1 IQSMGMKPR
10 VVHHEVGEAQQEIE
24 IDYDDVRKM
33 ADYILIFKNLTRTVA
48 RSQDIDVT
56 FMPKPFEGAAGNGLH
71 CHLQL
76 WDGDQNLFGKDE
88 HDLLSDTARHF
99 IAGLLEHAP
108 AITAIANPTI
118 NSYKRMVP
126 HHEAP
131 VYITWGFRNRTALIR
146 VPLFQDAQKASAE
159 FRSPDATTNPYLLF
173 SAIIAAGMVGVERK
187 LEPPE
192 AQDRD
197 IFSLTDDQL
206 VKRGIVTLP
215 GSLGKALDILE
226 RNDVIRE
233 ALGSELLDTFI
244 RVKRE
249 EWREYAN
256 EVVTDW
262 EWRKY
267 HSY

>member
-1 IQSMGMKPR
+1 
-10 VVHHEVGEAQQEIE
+10 
-24 IDYDDVRKM
+24 
-33 ADYILIFKNLTRTVA
+33 
-48 RSQDIDVT
+48 
-56 FMPKPFEGAAGNGLH
+56 
-71 CHLQL
+71 
-76 WDGDQNLFGKDE
+76 
-88 HDLLSDTARHF
+88 
-99 IAGLLEHAP
+99 
-108 AITAIANPTI
+108 
-118 NSYKRMVP
+118 
-126 HHEAP
+126 
-131 VYITWGFRNRTALIR
+131 
-146 VPLFQDAQKASAE
+146 
-159 FRSPDATTNPYLLF
+159 
-173 SAIIAAGMVGVERK
+173 
-187 LEPPE
+187 PPE